1 MRIDAKNLIQILD
14 GTYYGDMDGIY
25 ACYRYLTGGP
35 VFTHSLPSCF
45 KIFQPHLR
53 NAFPS
58 EAEYLEE
65 NPSTPENYKSN
76 LDAFISRFGDSFEL
90 PKVGMY
96 A

>member
-14 GTYYGDMDGIY
+14 GTYYGDMDGIH
-25 ACYRYLTGGP
+25 ACYEHLTGGP
-35 VFTHSLPSCF
+35 IFTHQLPGCF
-45 KIFQPHLR
+45 DFFQPHLR

-58 EAEYLEE
+58 EAEYLTA
-65 NPSTPENYKSN
+65 NPSTPENYKAN
-76 LDAFISRFGDSFEL
+76 LDAFISRFGNSFEL